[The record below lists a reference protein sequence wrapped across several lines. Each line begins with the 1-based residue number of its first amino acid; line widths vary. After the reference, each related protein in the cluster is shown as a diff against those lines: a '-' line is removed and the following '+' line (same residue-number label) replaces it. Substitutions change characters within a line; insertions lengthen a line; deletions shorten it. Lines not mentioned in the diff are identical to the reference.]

1 MKGKILGGR
10 YLIKRPL
17 GQGAMAVVY
26 EAEDSHLQ
34 RSVAVK
40 VMRPEFATNEHLLN
54 RFIIEAQATA
64 KLSHENIVQLFN
76 MGMDGGYY
84 YLVIE
89 HVKGKTLKQH
99 IADLGALTAE
109 ESIEIAIQMC
119 DALIHAHDNGI
130 LHRDIK
136 PQNILWYDYGK
147 VKVADFGLARFSSQ
161 ASMHTEPGA
170 IMGSVL
176 YLSPEQL
183 EGKDLFDSSD
193 LYPVGVILYE
203 CLIGQ
208 PPFTGENGLE
218 VALAHLQK
226 PMPSVLDIRPD
237 LPPELEILI
246 QKATTK
252 DPTERYLS
260 ARALKGA
267 LLEVRRLLR
276 EMEEKKRII
285 TPPPARLKVKRRKRR
300 KVLLPLV
307 LLPILVG
314 SGIWYWQYTAKEN
327 ETPIQPIIETTTTKP
342 PNSTETETRDP
353 NPSAGSVISE
363 VTQKKEKPQE
373 KSSEKTPTPEKPS
386 ILYYVYA
393 GSFQAKANAE
403 QHAREVK
410 SKTGISA
417 KVVKAVVNGKTMY
430 RVETGSFED
439 EKQADSQVTKLKK
452 ADFSA
457 FKTPVQ
463 K

>member
-10 YLIKRPL
+10 YQIKRPL
-17 GQGAMAVVY
+17 GEGAMAVVY
-26 EAEDSHLQ
+26 ESEDTHLH

-40 VMRPEFATNEHLLN
+40 VLRPEFATNEHLLN

-99 IADLGALTAE
+99 IEDLGALTAE
-109 ESIEIAIQMC
+109 ESVEIALQMC

-147 VKVADFGLARFSSQ
+147 VKVADFGLARFSTQ

-183 EGKDLFDSSD
+183 EGKNLFDSSD
-193 LYPVGVILYE
+193 LYPVGIILYE

-218 VALAHLQK
+218 VALQHLQK

-237 LPPELEILI
+237 LPPELDKLI
-246 QKATTK
+246 QKVTAK
-252 DPTERYLS
+252 NPTERYLS
-260 ARALKGA
+260 ARALKGS
-267 LLEVRRLLR
+267 LLEVRKRLQ
-276 EMEEKKRII
+276 EMEAKKRII
-285 TPPPARLKVKRRKRR
+285 TPPPAQLKVKRKKRR
-300 KVLLPLV
+300 KVLVPLV

-314 SGIWYWQYTAKEN
+314 SGIWYWQNTTKKN
-327 ETPIQPIIETTTTKP
+327 ELPIQPPIETATTEPPKP
-342 PNSTETETRDP
+342 TETETRDP
-353 NPSAGSVISE
+353 NPSSGSPISE
-363 VTQKKEKPQE
+363 VTQKPKKSQEKPQ
-373 KSSEKTPTPEKPS
+373 EKTPTPEKPAV
-386 ILYYVYA
+386 LYYVYA
-393 GSFQAKANAE
+393 GSFQAKANAD
-403 QHAREVK
+403 QRVLEVK
-410 SKTGISA
+410 SKTGITA

-430 RVETGSFED
+430 RVETGTFAE
-439 EKQADSQVTKLKK
+439 EKQAESQVTKLKN
-452 ADFSA
+452 ANFSA
-457 FKTPVQ
+457 FKTAVQ
-463 K
+463 N